1 MAELC
6 AAADACALSTV
17 PCQGC
22 NAFLEKVEISG
33 LSIVESQ
40 RVFFHPPD
48 LLRTRRWFRQSN
60 QQLAWRH
67 LSFSQASTPSS

>member
-6 AAADACALSTV
+6 AAADAWALST
-17 PCQGC
+17 QGC

-48 LLRTRRWFRQSN
+48 LRTRR
-60 QQLAWRH
+60 
-67 LSFSQASTPSS
+67 